1 MDWITDMIS
10 MRALECLVAIVEQG
24 SLTKAAAALH
34 MSQPALSHQI
44 AAIER
49 ELGTPVVE
57 RLPRGI
63 RPTAAGLAAVA
74 EARVAL
80 AAADRA
86 VMAGR
91 RVAAGTGGRIRIACA
106 ETMTAWVLVP
116 VLRSWRR
123 RFPDVELDLKE
134 YTSADRMLDVLV
146 EGGADIVV
154 GPRPTMTDEHT
165 EVLGREEV
173 VIVASVEH
181 RFSRMTAVPLAELA
195 GEPLV
200 HYNPDNGNAMWVD
213 RFAARRGV
221 VLPEPALRTG
231 SPRTAAQLAAA
242 GMGVAIVPFSALTP
256 RPGGTIRSVDP
267 PELRDVVV
275 IVAAPHDDLLRR
287 FVGDL
292 KQRGLPDSRMPR
304 LSQPGTWSGTAG
316 AAVMAGDA
324 RPVGPDG
331 RRAP

>member
-1 MDWITDMIS
+1 MLS
-10 MRALECLVAIVEQG
+10 MRALECLVTIVEQG

-34 MSQPALSHQI
+34 MSQSALSHQI

-57 RLPRGI
+57 RLPRGV

-74 EARVAL
+74 EARIAV

-91 RVAAGTGGRIRIACA
+91 RVAAGSGGRIRIACA

-123 RFPDVELDLKE
+123 RVPDVELDLKE
-134 YTSADRMLDVLV
+134 YTSADRMLDVLLNG
-146 EGGADIVV
+146 EADIVV
-154 GPRPTMTDEHT
+154 GPPPTLTDEHI
-165 EVLGREEV
+165 EVLGSEEIV
-173 VIVASVEH
+173 VVAGPEH
-181 RFSRMTAVPLAELA
+181 RFSKMDAVPLAELSA
-195 GEPLV
+195 EPLV
-200 HYNPDNGNAMWVD
+200 HYNPDNGNALWLD
-213 RFAARRGV
+213 QFAAQRGV
-221 VLPEPALRTG
+221 VLPQPTLRTG

-242 GMGVAIVPFSALTP
+242 GMGVAVVPFSALTP

-287 FVGDL
+287 FVADL
-292 KQRGLPDSRMPR
+292 KRRGLPDSRLPR
-304 LSQPGTWSGTAG
+304 PNGPGPGQ
-316 AAVMAGDA
+316 
-324 RPVGPDG
+324 
-331 RRAP
+331 APPAQC

>member
-1 MDWITDMIS
+1 MLS
-10 MRALECLVAIVEQG
+10 MRALECLVTIVEQG

-74 EARVAL
+74 EARIAV

-86 VMAGR
+86 VTAGR
-91 RVAAGTGGRIRIACA
+91 RVAAGSGGRIRIACA

-146 EGGADIVV
+146 GGGADIIV
-154 GPRPTMTDEHT
+154 GPPPTLTDEHI
-165 EVLGREEV
+165 EVLGSEEIV
-173 VIVASVEH
+173 VVASPEH
-181 RFSRMTAVPLAELA
+181 RFSRMDAVPLTELSA
-195 GEPLV
+195 EPLV
-200 HYNPDNGNAMWVD
+200 HYNPDNGNALWLD
-213 RFAARRGV
+213 QFAAQRGV
-221 VLPEPALRTG
+221 VLPQPVLRTG

-242 GMGVAIVPFSALTP
+242 GMGVAVVPFSALTP
-256 RPGGTIRSVDP
+256 PPGGTIRSVDP
-267 PELRDVVV
+267 PELRDVIV
-275 IVAAPHDDLLRR
+275 IVAAPHDGLLRR
-287 FVGDL
+287 FASDL
-292 KQRGLPDSRMPR
+292 KRRGLPNSRMPHPSR
-304 LSQPGTWSGTAG
+304 PGSLPGTAG
-316 AAVMAGDA
+316 AAVMPGDGA
-324 RPVGPDG
+324 RLPHTPGAP
-331 RRAP
+331 RAPGV

>member
-1 MDWITDMIS
+1 MLS
-10 MRALECLVAIVEQG
+10 MRALECLVTIVEQG

-34 MSQPALSHQI
+34 MSQSALSHQI

-74 EARVAL
+74 EARIAV

-91 RVAAGTGGRIRIACA
+91 RVAAGSGGRIRIACA

-123 RFPDVELDLKE
+123 RVPDVELDLKE
-134 YTSADRMLDVLV
+134 YTSADRMLDVLLRG
-146 EGGADIVV
+146 EADIVV
-154 GPRPTMTDEHT
+154 GPPPTLTDEHI
-165 EVLGREEV
+165 EVLGSEEIV
-173 VIVASVEH
+173 VVAGPEH
-181 RFSRMTAVPLAELA
+181 RFSKMDAVPLAELSS
-195 GEPLV
+195 EPLV
-200 HYNPDNGNAMWVD
+200 HYNPDNGNALWLD
-213 RFAARRGV
+213 QFAAQRGV
-221 VLPEPALRTG
+221 VLPQPTLRTG

-242 GMGVAIVPFSALTP
+242 GMGVAVVPFSALTP

-267 PELRDVVV
+267 PELRDVIV

-287 FVGDL
+287 FVSDL
-292 KQRGLPDSRMPR
+292 KRRGLPDSRLPR
-304 LSQPGTWSGTAG
+304 LNGPGPGIPE
-316 AAVMAGDA
+316 V
-324 RPVGPDG
+324 
-331 RRAP
+331 

>member
-1 MDWITDMIS
+1 MVS
-10 MRALECLVAIVEQG
+10 MRALECLVAIVDQG

-63 RPTAAGLAAVA
+63 RPTAAGLAMVA

-86 VMAGR
+86 VLAGR
-91 RVAAGTGGRIRIACA
+91 RVAAGAGGRIRIVCA

-134 YTSADRMLDVLV
+134 FTSADAMLEVLRA
-146 EGGADIVV
+146 GAADITV
-154 GPRPTMTDEHT
+154 GPPPTLADEHT
-165 EVLGREEV
+165 VVLGHEEIV
-173 VIVASVEH
+173 VVASAQH

-195 GEPLV
+195 AEPLV
-200 HYNPDNGNAMWVD
+200 HYNPGNGHGVWVD
-213 RFAARRGV
+213 QFAAQRGV
-221 VLPEPALRTG
+221 VLPQPALRTG
-231 SPRTAAQLAAA
+231 SPRTAAQLAAS

-256 RPGGTIRSVDP
+256 RPGGTIRSLDP
-267 PELRDVVV
+267 VELRDVVV

-292 KQRGLPDSRMPR
+292 KRRGLPISRLPD
-304 LSQPGTWSGTAG
+304 PGAAGRSSGTAG
-316 AAVMAGDA
+316 AA
-324 RPVGPDG
+324 
-331 RRAP
+331 

>member
-1 MDWITDMIS
+1 MLS
-10 MRALECLVAIVEQG
+10 MRALECLVTIVEQG

-34 MSQPALSHQI
+34 MSQSALSHQI

-74 EARVAL
+74 EARIAV

-91 RVAAGTGGRIRIACA
+91 RVAAGSGGRIRIACA

-123 RFPDVELDLKE
+123 RVPDVELDLKE
-134 YTSADRMLDVLV
+134 YTSADRMLDVLHRG
-146 EGGADIVV
+146 EADIVV
-154 GPRPTMTDEHT
+154 GPPPTLTDEHT
-165 EVLGREEV
+165 ELLGSEEIV
-173 VIVASVEH
+173 VVAGPEH
-181 RFSRMTAVPLAELA
+181 RFSQMDAVPLAELSA
-195 GEPLV
+195 EPLV
-200 HYNPDNGNAMWVD
+200 HYNPENGNALWLD
-213 RFAARRGV
+213 QFAAQRGV
-221 VLPEPALRTG
+221 VLPQPTLRTG
-231 SPRTAAQLAAA
+231 SPRTVAQLAAA
-242 GMGVAIVPFSALTP
+242 GMGVAVVPFSALTP
-256 RPGGTIRSVDP
+256 RPGGTIRSIDP

-287 FVGDL
+287 FVSDL
-292 KQRGLPDSRMPR
+292 KRRGLPDSRLP
-304 LSQPGTWSGTAG
+304 
-316 AAVMAGDA
+316 
-324 RPVGPDG
+324 
-331 RRAP
+331 RAPTILGPVRPGPRGGNTWPRAH

>member
-1 MDWITDMIS
+1 MLS
-10 MRALECLVAIVEQG
+10 MRALECLVTIVEQG

-74 EARVAL
+74 EARIAV

-91 RVAAGTGGRIRIACA
+91 RVAAGSGGRIRIACA

-134 YTSADRMLDVLV
+134 HTSANRMLDVLV
-146 EGGADIVV
+146 GGGADIIV
-154 GPRPTMTDEHT
+154 GPPPTLTDEHI
-165 EVLGREEV
+165 EVLGSEEIV
-173 VIVASVEH
+173 VVASAEH
-181 RFSRMTAVPLAELA
+181 RFSQMDAVPLAELSA
-195 GEPLV
+195 EPLV
-200 HYNPDNGNAMWVD
+200 HYNPDNGNAMWLD
-213 RFAARRGV
+213 QFAAQRGV
-221 VLPEPALRTG
+221 VLPQPTLRTS

-256 RPGGTIRSVDP
+256 RPGGTIRSIDP
-267 PELRDVVV
+267 PELRDVIVV
-275 IVAAPHDDLLRR
+275 VAAPHDDLLRQ
-287 FVGDL
+287 FVSDL
-292 KQRGLPDSRMPR
+292 KRRGLPDSRLSRLNGHAPRSGPARATIMP
-304 LSQPGTWSGTAG
+304 
-316 AAVMAGDA
+316 GDA
-324 RPVGPDG
+324 RPVAANAG
-331 RRAP
+331 RAP

>member
-1 MDWITDMIS
+1 MLS
-10 MRALECLVAIVEQG
+10 MRALECLVTIVEQG

-34 MSQPALSHQI
+34 MSQSALSHQI

-57 RLPRGI
+57 RLPRGV

-74 EARVAL
+74 EARIAV

-91 RVAAGTGGRIRIACA
+91 RVAAGSGGRIRIACA

-123 RFPDVELDLKE
+123 RVPDVELDLKE
-134 YTSADRMLDVLV
+134 YTSADRMLDVLLRG
-146 EGGADIVV
+146 EADIVV
-154 GPRPTMTDEHT
+154 GPPPTLTDEHI
-165 EVLGREEV
+165 EVLGSEEIV
-173 VIVASVEH
+173 VVAGPEH
-181 RFSRMTAVPLAELA
+181 RFSKMDAVPLAELSA
-195 GEPLV
+195 EPLV
-200 HYNPDNGNAMWVD
+200 HYNPDNGNALWLD
-213 RFAARRGV
+213 QFAAQRGV
-221 VLPEPALRTG
+221 VLPQPTLRTG

-242 GMGVAIVPFSALTP
+242 GMGVAVVPFSALTP

-287 FVGDL
+287 FVSDL
-292 KQRGLPDSRMPR
+292 KRRGLPDSRLPR
-304 LSQPGTWSGTAG
+304 PNGPGPGQ
-316 AAVMAGDA
+316 
-324 RPVGPDG
+324 
-331 RRAP
+331 APPAQC

>member
-1 MDWITDMIS
+1 MLS
-10 MRALECLVAIVEQG
+10 MRALECLVTIVEQG

-74 EARVAL
+74 EARIAV

-91 RVAAGTGGRIRIACA
+91 RVAAGSGGRIRIACA

-123 RFPDVELDLKE
+123 RVPDVELDLKE
-134 YTSADRMLDVLV
+134 YTSADRMLDVLLSG
-146 EGGADIVV
+146 EADIVV
-154 GPRPTMTDEHT
+154 GPPPTLTDEHI
-165 EVLGREEV
+165 EVLGSEEIV
-173 VIVASVEH
+173 VVAGPEH
-181 RFSRMTAVPLAELA
+181 RFSKMDAVPLAELSA
-195 GEPLV
+195 EPLV
-200 HYNPDNGNAMWVD
+200 HYNPDNGNALWLD
-213 RFAARRGV
+213 QFAAQRGV
-221 VLPEPALRTG
+221 VLPQPTLRTG

-242 GMGVAIVPFSALTP
+242 GMGVAVVPFSALTP

-287 FVGDL
+287 FVSDL
-292 KQRGLPDSRMPR
+292 KRRGLPDSRLPR
-304 LSQPGTWSGTAG
+304 PNGPGPGQ
-316 AAVMAGDA
+316 A
-324 RPVGPDG
+324 RPE
-331 RRAP
+331 RQ

>member
-1 MDWITDMIS
+1 MLS
-10 MRALECLVAIVEQG
+10 MRALECLVTIVEQG

-74 EARVAL
+74 EARIAV

-91 RVAAGTGGRIRIACA
+91 RVAAGSGSRIRIACA

-123 RFPDVELDLKE
+123 RVPDVELDLKE
-134 YTSADRMLDVLV
+134 YTSADRMLDVLLRG
-146 EGGADIVV
+146 EADIVV
-154 GPRPTMTDEHT
+154 GPPPTLTDEHI
-165 EVLGREEV
+165 EVLGSEEIV
-173 VIVASVEH
+173 VVAGPEH
-181 RFSRMTAVPLAELA
+181 RFSKMDAVPLAELSS
-195 GEPLV
+195 EPLV
-200 HYNPDNGNAMWVD
+200 HYNPDNGNALWLD
-213 RFAARRGV
+213 QFAAQRGV
-221 VLPEPALRTG
+221 VLPQPTLRTG

-242 GMGVAIVPFSALTP
+242 GMGVAVVPFSALTP

-287 FVGDL
+287 FVSDL
-292 KQRGLPDSRMPR
+292 KRRGLPDSRLPR
-304 LSQPGTWSGTAG
+304 LNGPGPGIPE
-316 AAVMAGDA
+316 V
-324 RPVGPDG
+324 
-331 RRAP
+331 

>member
-1 MDWITDMIS
+1 MLS
-10 MRALECLVAIVEQG
+10 MRALECLVTIVEQG

-34 MSQPALSHQI
+34 MSQSALSHQI

-74 EARVAL
+74 EARIAV

-91 RVAAGTGGRIRIACA
+91 RVAAGSGGRIRIACA

-123 RFPDVELDLKE
+123 RVPDVELDLKE
-134 YTSADRMLDVLV
+134 YTSADRMLDVLLRG
-146 EGGADIVV
+146 EADIVV
-154 GPRPTMTDEHT
+154 GPPPTLTDEHI
-165 EVLGREEV
+165 EVLGSEEIV
-173 VIVASVEH
+173 VVAGPEH
-181 RFSRMTAVPLAELA
+181 RFSKMDAVPLAELSA
-195 GEPLV
+195 EPLV
-200 HYNPDNGNAMWVD
+200 HYNPDNGNALWLD
-213 RFAARRGV
+213 QFAAQRGV
-221 VLPEPALRTG
+221 VLPQPTLRTG

-242 GMGVAIVPFSALTP
+242 GMGVAVVPFSALTP

-287 FVGDL
+287 FVSDL
-292 KQRGLPDSRMPR
+292 KRRGLPDSRLPR
-304 LSQPGTWSGTAG
+304 PNGPGPGQT
-316 AAVMAGDA
+316 
-324 RPVGPDG
+324 RPTQC
-331 RRAP
+331 

>member
-1 MDWITDMIS
+1 MLS
-10 MRALECLVAIVEQG
+10 MRALECLVTIVEQG

-34 MSQPALSHQI
+34 MSQSALSHQI

-74 EARVAL
+74 EARIAV

-91 RVAAGTGGRIRIACA
+91 RVAAGSGGRIRIACA

-123 RFPDVELDLKE
+123 RVPDVELDLKE
-134 YTSADRMLDVLV
+134 YTSADRMLDVLLRG
-146 EGGADIVV
+146 EADIVV
-154 GPRPTMTDEHT
+154 GPPPTLTDEHI
-165 EVLGREEV
+165 EVLGSEEIV
-173 VIVASVEH
+173 VVAGPEH
-181 RFSRMTAVPLAELA
+181 RFSKMDAVPLAELSA
-195 GEPLV
+195 EPLV
-200 HYNPDNGNAMWVD
+200 HYNPDNGNALWLD
-213 RFAARRGV
+213 QFAAQRGV
-221 VLPEPALRTG
+221 VLPQPTLRTG

-242 GMGVAIVPFSALTP
+242 GMGVAVVPFSALTP

-267 PELRDVVV
+267 PELRDVIV
-275 IVAAPHDDLLRR
+275 IVAAPHDNLLRR
-287 FVGDL
+287 FVSDL
-292 KQRGLPDSRMPR
+292 KRRGLPDSRLPR
-304 LSQPGTWSGTAG
+304 PNGPGPGQT
-316 AAVMAGDA
+316 
-324 RPVGPDG
+324 RPTQC
-331 RRAP
+331 

>member
-1 MDWITDMIS
+1 MVSI
-10 MRALECLVAIVEQG
+10 RALECLVTIVEQG
-24 SLTKAAAALH
+24 SLTKAAAVLH

-74 EARVAL
+74 EARIAL
-80 AAADRA
+80 AAAGRA

-91 RVAAGTGGRIRIACA
+91 RVAAGSGGRVRIACA

-134 YTSADRMLDVLV
+134 YTSADRMLDVLHQ
-146 EGGADIVV
+146 GGADIIV
-154 GPRPTMTDEHT
+154 GPPPTLTDEHI
-165 EVLGREEV
+165 EVLGSEEIV
-173 VIVASVEH
+173 VVAPAEH
-181 RFSRMTAVPLAELA
+181 RFSHMDAVPLAELTA
-195 GEPLV
+195 EPLV
-200 HYNPDNGNAMWVD
+200 HYHPDNGNAIWLD
-213 RFAARRGV
+213 QFAALRGV
-221 VLPEPALRTG
+221 VLPQPTLRTG

-242 GMGVAIVPFSALTP
+242 GMGVAVVPFSALTP
-256 RPGGTIRSVDP
+256 PPGGTIRSVDP
-267 PELRDVVV
+267 PELRDVIA

-287 FVGDL
+287 FVSDL
-292 KQRGLPDSRMPR
+292 KRRGLPDSRLPHLSR
-304 LSQPGTWSGTAG
+304 LVPLSGTAG
-316 AAVMAGDA
+316 AAVMPGDA
-324 RPVGPDG
+324 RPVATNG